1 MADIRCQMCG
11 KLSSDELEICPFCQ
25 ARLTPLHM
33 PSPSDDMEGSDP
45 VESSEVNISERIEG
59 NQEADSNE
67 MDSLLD
73 DYIEIP
79 SDPAELEV
87 KEWLAGLDQE
97 SNNEMET
104 PDLIPGGSADTF
116 GDGSDDDWLSRLNSQ
131 ENTGAEQVDQDA
143 EKQDGY
149 AEKDLVEWLQD
160 FKNDDESERQQNSQP
175 VSDLPMNDTGSNDDW
190 LDRLQPIEG
199 SVSRDIDDGV
209 DITDEGDLGD
219 VEALPES
226 LQDSTEGSSLE
237 EDIETPDWLRNIQ
250 AETLDLS
257 EGTALDEAQSP
268 DWMADLQAETFPS
281 GNDVDSDERDMPAWL
296 REIGADSLEFG
307 ESNGSGTPEISF
319 EDTAIDQGAGDFDDE
334 MALKEGLV
342 PPGEKNQD
350 IEASVLEANDYD
362 LNSQVES
369 LESFRH
375 GSSLEKLSSDESVA
389 PGTTMPSGSLQD
401 FTQAGTSS
409 DTPGSLDLDDGIMDD
424 ISGELETVDLPE
436 WLKELKDPEVLSSDE
451 LMDAEVAKK
460 LDAIP
465 EGELPEWIQ
474 DMQPVESMLP
484 QDEIVDEKLN
494 EFVENTGPLAGLAG
508 VLPLAANTETR
519 HSTKPYQETPVLSG
533 EQNQQV
539 ELFKQILNSES
550 NPKKPPLPVKRSSQR
565 LLRWIVT
572 IIMLAA
578 VLVPILI
585 NYPVAL
591 PASNYPPEMIQVR
604 KIIFGLPNDS
614 PVLMIFDYG
623 PAYSAELE
631 AAASSIVGDLINK
644 NTRLVYLSTSPTGLV
659 LADHLMNGVRS
670 QGTSLIDPRV
680 TELGYL
686 PGDIQGMASF
696 ANNPSYTLPVSTD
709 GVHVWEDTQV
719 LQDVGSLSGFAALI
733 LLTENSETARNWI
746 EQVEGH
752 LGNTPLLMVVS
763 AQAEPMIR
771 PYFESGQV
779 DGMVTGLAGGKA
791 YEQAMGISGL
801 SAGYWSSFRS
811 GLFVIELIIIFGGF
825 WSLFGSLRDRKLTR
839 KEEV

>member
-1 MADIRCQMCG
+1 MMADIRCQMCG

-268 DWMADLQAETFPS
+268 D
-281 GNDVDSDERDMPAWL
+281 
-296 REIGADSLEFG
+296 
-307 ESNGSGTPEISF
+307 
-319 EDTAIDQGAGDFDDE
+319 
-334 MALKEGLV
+334 
-342 PPGEKNQD
+342 
-350 IEASVLEANDYD
+350 
-362 LNSQVES
+362 
-369 LESFRH
+369 
-375 GSSLEKLSSDESVA
+375 
-389 PGTTMPSGSLQD
+389 
-401 FTQAGTSS
+401 
-409 DTPGSLDLDDGIMDD
+409 
-424 ISGELETVDLPE
+424 
-436 WLKELKDPEVLSSDE
+436 
-451 LMDAEVAKK
+451 
-460 LDAIP
+460 
-465 EGELPEWIQ
+465 
-474 DMQPVESMLP
+474 
-484 QDEIVDEKLN
+484 
-494 EFVENTGPLAGLAG
+494 
-508 VLPLAANTETR
+508 
-519 HSTKPYQETPVLSG
+519 
-533 EQNQQV
+533 
-539 ELFKQILNSES
+539 
-550 NPKKPPLPVKRSSQR
+550 
-565 LLRWIVT
+565 
-572 IIMLAA
+572 
-578 VLVPILI
+578 
-585 NYPVAL
+585 
-591 PASNYPPEMIQVR
+591 
-604 KIIFGLPNDS
+604 
-614 PVLMIFDYG
+614 
-623 PAYSAELE
+623 
-631 AAASSIVGDLINK
+631 
-644 NTRLVYLSTSPTGLV
+644 
-659 LADHLMNGVRS
+659 
-670 QGTSLIDPRV
+670 
-680 TELGYL
+680 
-686 PGDIQGMASF
+686 
-696 ANNPSYTLPVSTD
+696 
-709 GVHVWEDTQV
+709 
-719 LQDVGSLSGFAALI
+719 
-733 LLTENSETARNWI
+733 
-746 EQVEGH
+746 
-752 LGNTPLLMVVS
+752 
-763 AQAEPMIR
+763 
-771 PYFESGQV
+771 
-779 DGMVTGLAGGKA
+779 
-791 YEQAMGISGL
+791 
-801 SAGYWSSFRS
+801 
-811 GLFVIELIIIFGGF
+811 
-825 WSLFGSLRDRKLTR
+825 
-839 KEEV
+839 